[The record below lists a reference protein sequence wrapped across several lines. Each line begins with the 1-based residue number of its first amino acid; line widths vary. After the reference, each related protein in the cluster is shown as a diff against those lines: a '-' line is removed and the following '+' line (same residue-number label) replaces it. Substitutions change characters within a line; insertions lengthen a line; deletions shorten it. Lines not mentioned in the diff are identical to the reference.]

1 MTDPISKQTDDI
13 QPAPGVLIVARHHES
28 EWNKLGEWTGSRDVH
43 LTPYGLAKS
52 GEMGLLIKG
61 IHIDQA
67 FASAQVRSLETLQAM
82 LSAMGETAVPIIRS
96 AAINER
102 DYGEYTGK
110 NKWEMKKILGDVQY
124 EHVHRDWDCPIPGG
138 ETLKTVYARVEPFYI
153 EHIFPLV
160 QAGKTILMVSHGNAI
175 RALMKYIENISDE
188 DVSHLEML
196 FGAVVIYKID
206 QTGHMLEKE
215 VRRVESKVNA

>member
-1 MTDPISKQTDDI
+1 MSI
-13 QPAPGVLIVARHHES
+13 QNTNQDKKEVSGTLIVARHHES

-52 GEMGLLIKG
+52 GEMGRLIKG

-82 LSAMGETAVPIIRS
+82 LQAMGETGVPIIRS

-110 NKWEMKKILGDVQY
+110 NKWEMKKILGDELY

-153 EHIFPLV
+153 DHIFPLV
-160 QAGKTILMVSHGNAI
+160 EAGETVLMVSHGNAI

-188 DVSHLEML
+188 GVSHLEML
-196 FGAVVIYKID
+196 FGAVVIYKLD